1 MIKDRVSELWECL
14 YEILEEQGIAYRYS
28 NKEKA
33 LVFALTRGLISQEEY
48 EIMKNNTLRK

>member
-1 MIKDRVSELWECL
+1 MIKDMANELWECL

-33 LVFALTRGLISQEEY
+33 LVFALTKGLINQEEY
-48 EIMKNNTLRK
+48 EIMKNNTLSK